1 MEDDHKRLV
10 DELEKDADDIQRPS
24 SELKGEISDIR
35 DDWEQKEKS
44 EAVPGAMEIDEDP
57 VEEMEN
63 QPNTFEY
70 EERTPETAEAA
81 GPSALESED
90 DDSDSDSDSSDDDS

>member
-1 MEDDHKRLV
+1 MEDEHERLA
-10 DELEKDADDIQRPS
+10 DELEQEADSIQRPS
-24 SELKGEISDIR
+24 TELKQDIKDTR
-35 DDWEQKEKS
+35 DDWEQKTKA

-57 VEEMEN
+57 VEEVEN

-81 GPSALESED
+81 GPSAAGSDGDSED
-90 DDSDSDSDSSDDDS
+90 DADSGSDDS